1 MEIENPR
8 LRLVLGRQWKLLVV
22 VLGIVALA
30 AFGGAA
36 ATYQDQPTESRTLE
50 TNQQTVVTNTSDR
63 ATVVGNDSLWA
74 KGTVLEDKPVYIVN
88 DTPVVETRAT
98 TRVQGAEEA
107 RINHVWRV
115 IIRVQT
121 GEEEFYSESR
131 VLSNETRQGT
141 TVTTGTEID
150 IPELTRRVA
159 NVSEKARGAGA
170 VTVTLSLDVNYE
182 TNPGGDG
189 YAGNETYA
197 APLELGGETFA
208 VAGDIGGERSHSTS
222 RTTQVTQPRDW
233 GTIGSLGFVGL
244 FALALAGA
252 VVSLDPR
259 EIDVD
264 QARVDMHRT
273 QYEEWI
279 SPGVIPMGISQ
290 QFVELE
296 TIEDVV
302 DVAIDTNERV
312 VYDRRRDLYAVISE
326 NLVYYFSTGGSWM
339 ESAFGQ
345 MSMPGGGGGGGFDDD
360 SPFGGGGGGFGGG
373 GPSAGPGG
381 PEDGD
386 AFGFPEESE
395 TPFGDGGDEPFP
407 PGDSPDAADT
417 PFDGGDDGPF
427 DGPRAAST
435 HFEEDVAGDAG
446 DPFGDAEDAADDP
459 FGDAEDGDGGP
470 FGGDADAA
478 DDPFSGAGDDDG
490 GPFSDVEDD
499 DGGPFEDADDADG
512 DGAGETDAGDD
523 DAG

>member
-1 MEIENPR
+1 MTIENPR

-22 VLGIVALA
+22 VLGVVALA

-36 ATYQDQPTESRTLE
+36 ATYGDQPTESRTLE
-50 TNQQTVVTNTSDR
+50 TNQQTVVTNSSDR

-98 TRVQGAEEA
+98 TRVRGAEEA
-107 RINHVWRV
+107 RVTHVWRLT
-115 IIRVQT
+115 IRVQT
-121 GEEEFYSESR
+121 GDEEFYSESR
-131 VLSNETRQGT
+131 VLANETRRGT
-141 TVTTGTEID
+141 TVTTGTELD
-150 IPELTRRVA
+150 VPELTRRVA

-170 VTVTLSLDVNYE
+170 VTVTLSLDVNYL
-182 TNPGGDG
+182 TNPDGDG

-208 VAGDIGGERSHSTS
+208 VAGPLGGEASHSTS

-244 FALALAGA
+244 LALALAGA
-252 VVSLDPR
+252 VVSLDPW

-264 QARVDMHRT
+264 EAQVDLHRT
-273 QYEEWI
+273 RYEEWI

-345 MSMPGGGGGGGFDDD
+345 MSMPGSGGGGGFDDD
-360 SPFGGGGGGFGGG
+360 SPFGGGPGGGFGGG

-386 AFGFPEESE
+386 AFGFPEENG
-395 TPFGDGGDEPFP
+395 TPFDDGGSGEPFP
-407 PGDSPDAADT
+407 AGDGPDAADT
-417 PFDGGDDGPF
+417 PFDGDDGPF
-427 DGPRAAST
+427 DGPGAAGT
-435 HFEEDVAGDAG
+435 HFEGDVDGDAG
-446 DPFGDAEDAADDP
+446 SPFGDAEDAPDDPFGDAEDAPDDP
-459 FGDAEDGDGGP
+459 FGDAEDGDTFDDADDPGP
-470 FGGDADAA
+470 FGGPD
-478 DDPFSGAGDDDG
+478 
-490 GPFSDVEDD
+490 
-499 DGGPFEDADDADG
+499 DADD
-512 DGAGETDAGDD
+512 DD
-523 DAG
+523 DAA